1 MIKQKKEK
9 AVEGVAKTASKS
21 TRANAASKPGAD
33 TKKEKTPHAPLTVSR
48 PELLIRSSD
57 REFRRLVHNFFAF
70 AARHEAVRAGHA
82 AIIGLTGI
90 EYTFLIAIRH
100 LGDEGNVSV
109 RSLADHLHLSS
120 PFATTMVGKLIKRK
134 LVVKESDAE
143 DKRRVRLQV
152 TPLGHQLLAKLAAT
166 QRRVNDVQFGSLS
179 KADFEFLLD
188 ILDRLISSGDQA
200 LALQSYLATQP
211 E

>member
-9 AVEGVAKTASKS
+9 AVEGAAK
-21 TRANAASKPGAD
+21 AASKPARANVASKVSPD
-33 TKKEKTPHAPLTVSR
+33 AKKGKGQQAPLTISR
-48 PELLIRSSD
+48 PELLIRNSD

-82 AIIGLTGI
+82 ASIGLTGI
-90 EYTFLIAIRH
+90 EYTFLIAISH

-134 LVVKESDAE
+134 LVVKESDPE
-143 DKRRVRLQV
+143 DKRRVRLQL
-152 TPLGHQLLAKLAAT
+152 TSLGHELLAKLAAT
-166 QRRVNDVQFGSLS
+166 QRRVNDVQFAPLS

-188 ILDRLISSGDQA
+188 ILDRLIASGDQA

>member
-1 MIKQKKEK
+1 MTTTRQKKEK
-9 AVEGVAKTASKS
+9 AAAAATKTAARSGRTEAARKSAKEIKS
-21 TRANAASKPGAD
+21 T
-33 TKKEKTPHAPLTVSR
+33 EHAPLTIGR
-48 PELLIRSSD
+48 PELLIRNSD
-57 REFRRLVHNFFAF
+57 KEFRRLVHNFFAF

-82 AIIGLTGI
+82 ASIGLTGI

-109 RSLADHLHLSS
+109 KLLADHLHLSS

-134 LVVKESDAE
+134 LVVKESDPE
-143 DKRRVRLQV
+143 DKRRVQLRV
-152 TPLGHQLLAKLAAT
+152 TPAGHQLLAKLAAT

-179 KADFEFLLD
+179 RSDFEFLLEV
-188 ILDRLISSGDQA
+188 LDRLIVSGDQA

-211 E
+211 G